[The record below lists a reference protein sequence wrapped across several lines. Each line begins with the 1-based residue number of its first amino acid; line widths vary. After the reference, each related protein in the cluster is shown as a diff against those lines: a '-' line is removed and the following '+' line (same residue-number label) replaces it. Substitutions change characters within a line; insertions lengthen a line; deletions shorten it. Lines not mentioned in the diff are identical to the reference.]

1 MLINAPNSIRPH
13 TVALSPAVVMFH
25 EPAKTNNVNS
35 FYSKQKSLTLRTKSN
50 FIGGTVVRVL

>member
-35 FYSKQKSLTLRTKSN
+35 FYSKQSLTLRTKSN